1 MKVESSSRFIRDI
14 RRISAPALAR
24 RVNQKIAEIEAA
36 ASIRDV
42 SNVRR
47 LNTPRGM
54 HYRVRIGDY
63 RLGITLDGEVA
74 ILVAFGPRD
83 DIYRTFP

>member
-47 LNTPRGM
+47 LNTPSGM

-63 RLGITLDGEVA
+63 RLGITVDGEAAV
-74 ILVAFGPRD
+74 LVAFGPRD
-83 DIYRTFP
+83 DIYRRFP

>member
-1 MKVESSSRFIRDI
+1 
-14 RRISAPALAR
+14 LAR

-47 LNTPRGM
+47 MNTPSGI

-63 RLGITLDGEVA
+63 RLGIIVEGQVA
-74 ILVAFGPRD
+74 VLVAFGPRD
-83 DIYRTFP
+83 DIYRRFP

>member
-47 LNTPRGM
+47 LNTPSSM

-63 RLGITLDGEVA
+63 RLGITVEGEVA
-74 ILVAFGPRD
+74 VLVAFGPRD
-83 DIYRTFP
+83 DIYRRFP

>member
-1 MKVESSSRFIRDI
+1 MKVESNSRFIRDI
-14 RRISAPALAR
+14 SRISAPALAR

-47 LNTPRGM
+47 LNTPSGI

-63 RLGITLDGEVA
+63 RLGIIVEGEVA
-74 ILVAFGPRD
+74 VLVAFGPRD
-83 DIYRTFP
+83 DIYRRFP

>member
-24 RVNQKIAEIEAA
+24 RVNQKIAEIESV

-47 LNTPRGM
+47 LTTPSGI

-63 RLGITLDGEVA
+63 RLGITVEGEVA
-74 ILVAFGPRD
+74 VLVAFGPRD
-83 DIYRTFP
+83 DIYRRFP

>member
-47 LNTPRGM
+47 MNTPSGI

-63 RLGITLDGEVA
+63 RLGIIVEGQVA
-74 ILVAFGPRD
+74 VLVAFGPRD
-83 DIYRTFP
+83 DIYRRFP

>member
-47 LNTPRGM
+47 LNTPSGI

-63 RLGITLDGEVA
+63 RLGITVEGEVA
-74 ILVAFGPRD
+74 VLVAFGPRD
-83 DIYRTFP
+83 DIYRRFP